1 MKDKITKYY
10 CDVCGKEVESNE
22 CLYKYKIPVAEK
34 VLWCYFDGVTKI
46 KICAECRDALKN
58 AIRKGFAKINTDW
71 SGNPKIEEVV
81 YKRGEQ
87 NDG

>member
-1 MKDKITKYY
+1 MKETTTKYY

-22 CLYKYKIPVAEK
+22 CLYKYKIPVVGK
-34 VLWCYFDGVTKI
+34 LLWCSFDDVTKI

-58 AIRKGFAKINTDW
+58 AIRKGFAKINTGW
-71 SGNPKIEEVV
+71 YGNQKIEEVV

-87 NDG
+87 NDC